1 MHVDANLSLLMSQL
15 FRKFGWRVA
24 GGLELQP
31 NGDETLCQK
40 GMPVIRSALIAS
52 DVLTT
57 WASYTEQQLTDS
69 LLRSTIARLKLQAR
83 GQGEVR
89 QGRVIGQARA
99 DRVRLEV
106 R

>member
-1 MHVDANLSLLMSQL
+1 MSQL

-24 GGLELQP
+24 GGLDSQP
-31 NGDETLCQK
+31 KGDETLCDM

-83 GQGEVR
+83 GQCKVKIEVR
-89 QGRVIGQARA
+89 QGQARFQS
-99 DRVRLEV
+99 EV
-106 R
+106 SRG

>member
-1 MHVDANLSLLMSQL
+1 M
-15 FRKFGWRVA
+15 
-24 GGLELQP
+24 
-31 NGDETLCQK
+31 

>member
-1 MHVDANLSLLMSQL
+1 
-15 FRKFGWRVA
+15 
-24 GGLELQP
+24 
-31 NGDETLCQK
+31 
-40 GMPVIRSALIAS
+40 MPVIRSALIAS

-89 QGRVIGQARA
+89 ARSGRGRVRCQARSDEIRWCQA
-99 DRVRLEV
+99 RGHNSEIKL
-106 R
+106 